1 MVTSPNKDDLF
12 AGTKEGKIF
21 KISFRP
27 TSIDKEEALPT
38 EFNLLQ
44 NYPNPFN
51 PETIITY
58 QLPVAS
64 RVTLKLYDI
73 LGREVITLVN
83 ESQSAGTHRVKFN
96 AVTERL
102 ASGVYFYRIIAGN
115 YISTKKMML
124 LK

>member
-1 MVTSPNKDDLF
+1 TAVD
-12 AGTKEGKIF
+12 
-21 KISFRP
+21 
-27 TSIDKEEALPT
+27 EEESLPT

-58 QLPVAS
+58 QLPMAS

-83 ESQSAGTHRVKFN
+83 DTQTAGTHRVKFN

-102 ASGVYFYRIIAGN
+102 ASGVYFYRIIAGS
-115 YISTKKMML
+115 YVSTKKMVL